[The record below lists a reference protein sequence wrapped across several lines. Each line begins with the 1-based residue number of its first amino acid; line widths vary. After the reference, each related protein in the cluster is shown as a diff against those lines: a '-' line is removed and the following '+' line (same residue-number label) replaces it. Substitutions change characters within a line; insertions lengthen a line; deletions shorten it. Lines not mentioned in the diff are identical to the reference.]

1 MLGVIVDWA
10 LYRDG
15 KRIPVHGDLRDAW
28 SCACESEGDFV
39 WVGLYEPTAEELDSV
54 ATCFDLHPLAVED
67 AEKAHQRPKFER
79 FAGSSFFVFKTAR
92 YVDHDEVVAIGDV
105 LLFIGERFLVSVRH
119 GAAGNMGMVRK
130 ELEADPDRLRL
141 GPGAAVH
148 CLADRVV
155 DEYVATLISVEE
167 DIDQIQS
174 QVFTTA
180 KASHAERIFRLKRE
194 VLEFRQA
201 VAPLE
206 GPLEQLVATNVPGIS
221 PELRPYFRDVHDH
234 LVKVADRL
242 HGIDDLLSSAL
253 NANVAQVAMRQNE
266 DMRKISAWVAI
277 VAVPTMIA
285 GLYGMNFEHMPE
297 LEWRY
302 GYPFVLLVIAVACFA
317 LYRNFK
323 RREWL

>member
-1 MLGVIVDWA
+1 VIVDWA

-15 KRIPVHGDLRDAW
+15 VRLRTVDDLDEAW
-28 SCACESEGDFV
+28 ACACSTPSDFV
-39 WVGLYEPTAEELDSV
+39 WIGLYEPTADELAMV
-54 ATCFDLHPLAVED
+54 ADCFDLHPLAIED
-67 AEKAHQRPKFER
+67 AEVAHQRPKLEHYQ
-79 FAGSSFFVFKTAR
+79 GSSFFVFKTAR
-92 YVDHDEVVAIGDV
+92 YVDHDEVVAIGEV
-105 LLFIGERFLVSVRH
+105 LVFFGERFLVSVRH
-119 GAAGNMGMVRK
+119 GEAGNMGMVRK
-130 ELEADPDRLRL
+130 ELEAEPERLRL
-141 GPGAAVH
+141 GPGAIVH

-155 DEYVATLISVEE
+155 DEYVATLRGVET
-167 DIDQIQS
+167 DIDEIQT

-194 VLEFRQA
+194 VLEFRQG
-201 VAPLE
+201 V
-206 GPLEQLVATNVPGIS
+206 GPLADPLQELATVPVAGVDD
-221 PELRPYFRDVHDH
+221 ELRPYFRDVHDH

-242 HGIDDLLSSAL
+242 TGIDELLTSAL

-302 GYPFVLLVIAVACFA
+302 GYPLVLVVIVVACFA

>member
-1 MLGVIVDWA
+1 VIVDWA
-10 LYRDG
+10 LYHDG
-15 KRIPVHGDLRDAW
+15 ARVREPADLHEAW
-28 SCACESEGDFV
+28 AHACASPGDFV
-39 WVGLYEPTAEELDSV
+39 WVGLYEPTLDELHDVAE
-54 ATCFDLHPLAVED
+54 CFDLHPLAVED
-67 AEKAHQRPKFER
+67 ALLAHQRPKLEHYGF
-79 FAGSSFFVFKTAR
+79 SSFFVFKTAR
-92 YVDHDEVVAIGDV
+92 YVDHDEVVAIGEV
-105 LLFIGERFLVSVRH
+105 MLFIGERFLVSVRH
-119 GAAGNMGMVRK
+119 GDAGNMGMVRQ
-130 ELEADPDRLRL
+130 ELEADPARLRR

-155 DEYVATLISVEE
+155 DEYVSTMRGVET
-167 DIDQIQS
+167 DIDEIQA

-194 VLEFRQA
+194 VLEFRQS
-201 VAPLE
+201 VEPLAD
-206 GPLEQLVATNVPGIS
+206 PLQQLTTQPLIGIDD
-221 PELRPYFRDVHDH
+221 ELQPYFRDVHDH

-242 HGIDDLLSSAL
+242 HAIDDLLTSAL

-302 GYPFVLLVIAVACFA
+302 GYPAVLLVILIACTA

>member
-1 MLGVIVDWA
+1 VIVDWA

-15 KRIPVHGDLRDAW
+15 VRIPTRDLKHAW
-28 SCACESEGDFV
+28 SCAGEAPGDFV
-39 WVGLYEPTAEELDSV
+39 WVGLYEPTAAELEQV
-54 ATCFDLHPLAVED
+54 TECFDLHPLAVED
-67 AEKAHQRPKFER
+67 AEMAHQRPKLEHF
-79 FAGSSFFVFKTAR
+79 GLSSFFVFKTAR
-92 YVDHDEVVAIGDV
+92 YVDNQEVVAIGEV

-119 GAAGNMGMVRK
+119 GDAGNMGKVRK
-130 ELEADPDRLRL
+130 ELEADPSRLRL

-148 CLADRVV
+148 CLADHVV
-155 DEYVATLISVEE
+155 DEYVATLRDVET
-167 DIDQIQS
+167 DIDEIQS
-174 QVFTTA
+174 EVFTSA
-180 KASHAERIFRLKRE
+180 KAAHGERIFRLKRE

-201 VAPLE
+201 VLPLAD
-206 GPLEQLVATNVPGIS
+206 PLQELVTEAVPGVDE
-221 PELRPYFRDVHDH
+221 ELRPYFRDVHDH
-234 LVKVADRL
+234 LLKVSDRL
-242 HGIDDLLSSAL
+242 RAIDELLSSAL

-297 LEWRY
+297 LQWRY
-302 GYPFVLLVIAVACFA
+302 GYPFVLVIIAVACFA

>member
-1 MLGVIVDWA
+1 VIVDWA

-15 KRIPVHGDLRDAW
+15 ARIPTRDLRHAW
-28 SCACESEGDFV
+28 SCAGEAPGDFV
-39 WVGLYEPTAEELDSV
+39 WVGLYEPTTDELEQV
-54 ATCFDLHPLAVED
+54 TECFDLHPLAVED
-67 AEKAHQRPKFER
+67 AEVAHQRPKLER
-79 FAGSSFFVFKTAR
+79 YGPSSFFVFKTAR
-92 YVDHDEVVAIGDV
+92 YVDHDEVVAIGEV
-105 LLFIGERFLVSVRH
+105 LLFIGELFLVSVRH
-119 GAAGNMGMVRK
+119 GDAGNMGKVRK
-130 ELEADPDRLRL
+130 ELEADRDRLRL

-148 CLADRVV
+148 CLADHVV
-155 DEYVATLISVEE
+155 DEYVATLLGVEN
-167 DIDQIQS
+167 DIDQIQTE
-174 QVFTTA
+174 VFTTA
-180 KASHAERIFRLKRE
+180 RAAHGERIFRLKRE

-201 VAPLE
+201 VAPLAD
-206 GPLEQLVATNVPGIS
+206 PLQELVTASVPGVDA
-221 PELRPYFRDVHDH
+221 ELRPYFRDVHDH
-234 LVKVADRL
+234 LLKVSDRVKA
-242 HGIDDLLSSAL
+242 IDELLSSAL

-302 GYPFVLLVIAVACFA
+302 GYPLVLCVIAVACYA

>member
-1 MLGVIVDWA
+1 VIVDWA

-15 KRIPVHGDLRDAW
+15 ARVDSTEDLPDAW
-28 SCACESEGDFV
+28 ARACANEHPTDFV
-39 WVGLYEPTAEELDSV
+39 WVGLFEPTAGELEKV
-54 ATCFDLHPLAVED
+54 ARCFELHPLAVED
-67 AEKAHQRPKFER
+67 AETAHQRPKLER
-79 FAGSSFFVFKTAR
+79 YGPSTLFVFKTAR
-92 YVDHDEVVAIGDV
+92 YVDHDEVVAIGEV

-119 GAAGNMGMVRK
+119 GDAGNMGMVRK
-130 ELEADPDRLRL
+130 ELEADPERLRR
-141 GPGAAVH
+141 GPGEVVH

-155 DEYVATLISVEE
+155 DEYVATLLGVET
-167 DIDQIQS
+167 DIDEIQT

-180 KASHAERIFRLKRE
+180 KAAHGERIFRLKRE

-201 VAPLE
+201 VVPLAE
-206 GPLEQLVATNVPGIS
+206 PLQLLMSEPLPGID
-221 PELRPYFRDVHDH
+221 PALQPYFRNVHDH
-234 LVKVADRL
+234 LLKVAERL
-242 HGIDDLLSSAL
+242 KGIDELLTSAL

-285 GLYGMNFEHMPE
+285 GIYGMNFQHMPE

-302 GYPFVLLVIAVACFA
+302 GYYLVLVVIVVACYA

-323 RREWL
+323 RRDWL